1 MLKIP
6 KKYIVD
12 EDNNKV
18 AVLINIETYNQ
29 IEEILENY
37 GLAKLINEVQT
48 EGKLGVQE
56 AKSYYDSLKK
66 KL

>member
-48 EGKLGVQE
+48 DEKLGVQE